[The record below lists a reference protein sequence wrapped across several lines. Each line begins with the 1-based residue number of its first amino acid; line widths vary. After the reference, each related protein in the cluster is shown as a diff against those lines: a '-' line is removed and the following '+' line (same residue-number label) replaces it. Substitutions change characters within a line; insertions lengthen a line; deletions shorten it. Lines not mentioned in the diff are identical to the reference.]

1 MQKQQLVLRSKIIRY
16 YCESEKKVVPKDLA
30 VKTRQVSQALTFGHT
45 QLKG

>member
-1 MQKQQLVLRSKIIRY
+1 MQKQKMHSKIIKY
-16 YCESEKKVVPKDLA
+16 YCESEKKVVPKDSV